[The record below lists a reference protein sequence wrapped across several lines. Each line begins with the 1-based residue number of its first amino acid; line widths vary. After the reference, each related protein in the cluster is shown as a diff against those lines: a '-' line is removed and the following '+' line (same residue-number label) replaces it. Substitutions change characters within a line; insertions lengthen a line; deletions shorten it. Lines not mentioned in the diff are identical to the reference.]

1 MEEKKLAC
9 LRCGGEMGFVK
20 LEHIQ
25 LGKTG
30 WIIGDWDNLLAG
42 AMLVDIFCCRDCG
55 RLEFFRHGEAEFD
68 EQRTPQ
74 RKCPN
79 CGREH
84 DFDYPKCPFC
94 SYDYYK

>member
-1 MEEKKLAC
+1 MERELKC
-9 LRCGGEMGFVK
+9 LRCGEDMGFVMS
-20 LEHIQ
+20 EYIQ

-30 WIIGDWDNLLAG
+30 WIIGDWGNLLAG
-42 AMLVDIFCCRDCG
+42 AMMVDIYCCRECG
-55 RLEFFRHGEAEFD
+55 KLEFFRHGQNQFD
-68 EQRTPQ
+68 EQPPQ
-74 RKCPN
+74 KNCPN

>member
-1 MEEKKLAC
+1 
-9 LRCGGEMGFVK
+9 MGFVMT
-20 LEHIQ
+20 EHLQ

-30 WIIGDWDNLLAG
+30 WIIGDWGNLLAG
-42 AMLVDIFCCRDCG
+42 AMLVDIYCCHDCG
-55 RLEFFRHGEAEFD
+55 RLEFFRQDADEFD
-68 EQRTPQ
+68 EQPTPQ

-94 SYDYYK
+94 SHDYYGK